1 MLDRAESSES
11 LIVKRSAE
19 FFTGYFNELAVQAGR
34 ASSPDLLEVADV
46 IDRASANGGRI
57 LVVGNGGSAA
67 IAAHVAVDLV
77 KAAGRRAMTFNE
89 SSLLTCYSNDFGYS
103 DWVAE
108 AISSFADAGDLAV
121 LISSSGESDNIVN
134 GAVRA
139 RALGLSVL
147 TFSGFDAANR
157 LRALGDVNLWVD
169 SSSYNVVEIT
179 HQTWLLAVVDYLI
192 ERDRT
197 RLG

>member
-1 MLDRAESSES
+1 MVE
-11 LIVKRSAE
+11 RSAE
-19 FFTGYFNELAVQAGR
+19 FFTGYFAELAAQAVR
-34 ASSPDLLEVADV
+34 ASSSNLLKAADLV
-46 IDRASANGGRI
+46 DRVSANGGKV

-89 SSLLTCYSNDFGYS
+89 PSLLTCYSNDFGYS

-108 AISSFADAGDLAV
+108 AISSFADAGDVAI

-134 GAVRA
+134 GAA
-139 RALGLSVL
+139 RALEMGLSVL
-147 TFSGFDAANR
+147 TLSGFDATTR
-157 LRALGDVNLWVD
+157 LRTLGEVSLWVD
-169 SSSYNVVEIT
+169 GSFYNVVEIT

-192 ERDRT
+192 ERDRLQ
-197 RLG
+197 LG

>member
-1 MLDRAESSES
+1 MLNRAESSES

-19 FFTGYFNELAVQAGR
+19 FFTGYFSELAVQAGR
-34 ASSPDLLEVADV
+34 VSSPDLLKAADV
-46 IDRASANGGRI
+46 VDRSSANGGKV

-77 KAAGRRAMTFNE
+77 KAAGRRSMTFNE

-103 DWVAE
+103 VWVAE
-108 AISSFADAGDLAV
+108 AISSFADAGDVAV

-134 GAVRA
+134 GAA
-139 RALGLSVL
+139 RALEMGLSVL
-147 TFSGFDAANR
+147 TLSGFDAANR
-157 LRALGDVNLWVD
+157 LRTMGDVNLWVD

-192 ERDRT
+192 ERDRLQ
-197 RLG
+197 LG